1 MKSFRR
7 DFIDSIKN
15 LNAMF
20 PRCKPLI
27 TYEESHLFD
36 KNNQAAGVHIDGV
49 CYLSIYRARNEI

>member
-1 MKSFRR
+1 
-7 DFIDSIKN
+7 
-15 LNAMF
+15 MF